1 MTDETTSL
9 SEYIRAVT
17 LRGIRFLPAIN
28 KYVWEKIVEYS
39 TTGTTIECLM
49 ATETWLHLSH
59 VAHQFTTDD
68 HINAVYQA
76 LESDPPPV
84 KRLRKNYILIL
95 GMYDKKINMEVLG
108 KDSDYMLDEA
118 LKVALEGSNSDLFE
132 YEEPKIIRDRYY
144 SGKRQSNADGES
156 DFMY

>member
-1 MTDETTSL
+1 M
-9 SEYIRAVT
+9 
-17 LRGIRFLPAIN
+17 
-28 KYVWEKIVEYS
+28 VEYS
-39 TTGTTIECLM
+39 TKGTTIECLM

-76 LESDPPPV
+76 LESDPLV

-95 GMYDKKINMEVLG
+95 GMYDKEINREVLG

-118 LKVALEGSNSDLFE
+118 LKVAREGSNSDLFE
-132 YEEPKIIRDRYY
+132 YEEPKIIRDKYY
-144 SGKRQSNADGES
+144 SGKRQFKADGES
-156 DFMY
+156 ELMY